1 MKNIAPALRRSFLLQ
16 VLILVFL
23 TPGLI
28 LFPVR
33 VNANP
38 YGQDVVAGNVNFQ
51 GLGTSQLDINNLS
64 NRAIINWQSFSIQSG
79 ETTNINQGANAFTL
93 NRVVSGNPTA
103 IFGQLNAAQGGVAVI
118 NPNGIVVHSGG
129 SIDVAGMLT
138 LSTLDITNEDFLD
151 GGSDRFQ
158 GTSAA
163 GIKNYGT
170 ITSANGDVVLLAN
183 FLQNAGEVN
192 APRGIVAFGAGGD
205 MIVDHAGGAKISVQ
219 GGGSGNAI
227 GIENSGTINAAASEL
242 IAHGNVYAL
251 AIKNDGVIR
260 ASGYNFS
267 GGKLTL
273 SAGSSGRIVNNGILQ
288 ARNSDGSGGRVSIS
302 GGQVDLDAGVI
313 DAAGNPGQVGGNV
326 TIAGSGVNVGAA
338 ANVTAVGSAGGTVSI
353 SSTGLTSVNG
363 SVAASGNSAA
373 GGRVTVE
380 GVEVAVGSQA
390 RVDVSGE
397 TGGGTAMIGGGFRGK
412 DTTLVNADNLTV
424 DSGAVIIAD
433 AVGSGKGGNV
443 ILWSDGDTLF
453 AGELSARGITGGG
466 FAEISGKSTLDVVGS
481 VDLTTQAG
489 AGGTL
494 LLDPTNIV
502 ISSVGASALGG

>member
-205 MIVDHAGGAKISVQ
+205 MIVDHAGGA
-219 GGGSGNAI
+219 
-227 GIENSGTINAAASEL
+227 
-242 IAHGNVYAL
+242 
-251 AIKNDGVIR
+251 IKNTK
-260 ASGYNFS
+260 A
-267 GGKLTL
+267 L
-273 SAGSSGRIVNNGILQ
+273 NN
-288 ARNSDGSGGRVSIS
+288 RN
-302 GGQVDLDAGVI
+302 
-313 DAAGNPGQVGGNV
+313 
-326 TIAGSGVNVGAA
+326 
-338 ANVTAVGSAGGTVSI
+338 
-353 SSTGLTSVNG
+353 
-363 SVAASGNSAA
+363 
-373 GGRVTVE
+373 E
-380 GVEVAVGSQA
+380 
-390 RVDVSGE
+390 
-397 TGGGTAMIGGGFRGK
+397 
-412 DTTLVNADNLTV
+412 
-424 DSGAVIIAD
+424 
-433 AVGSGKGGNV
+433 
-443 ILWSDGDTLF
+443 
-453 AGELSARGITGGG
+453 
-466 FAEISGKSTLDVVGS
+466 
-481 VDLTTQAG
+481 
-489 AGGTL
+489 
-494 LLDPTNIV
+494 
-502 ISSVGASALGG
+502 